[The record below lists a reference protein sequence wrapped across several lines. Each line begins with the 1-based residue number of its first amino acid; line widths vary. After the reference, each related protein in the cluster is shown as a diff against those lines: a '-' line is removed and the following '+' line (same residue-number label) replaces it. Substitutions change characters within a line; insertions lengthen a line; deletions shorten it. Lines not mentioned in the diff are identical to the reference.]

1 MVSVVQSSGSEG
13 PEQDAKQAP
22 RQIEFPLKVPVCAW
36 CRPREL
42 GGGLGA
48 ISHGICPRHF
58 RQLLLDTQR
67 VFSSAKLN
75 ATVTLVRDSYL
86 PMQADLAPLFESAA

>member
-1 MVSVVQSSGSEG
+1 MVTVVQSSGSEG

-22 RQIEFPLKVPVCAW
+22 RQIELPLKVAVCAW

-58 RQLLLDTQR
+58 RQLLLDTCR
-67 VFSSAKLN
+67 VFSSAGLS
-75 ATVTLVRDSYL
+75 ATVSLVRNSCL
-86 PMQADLAPLFESAA
+86 PIQAELTPLFESAV